1 MALVNEWELPGQDG
15 LRGVVM
21 YNPDYAEELLP
32 AERFSDEY
40 TTDDEFLQSRTRYDD
55 PAHRGRNSKA
65 LKMRMYSISAGWRR
79 SSSGE
84 EIHDAIHS
92 AEPNARQVAVI
103 RAWEAGIDPHE
114 IFEGFLEQAY
124 SFRELAAA
132 LHRAGL
138 QKCASAAFLNVFA
151 VKKRERG

>member
-1 MALVNEWELPGQDG
+1 MALVSEWELPGQDG

-32 AERFSDEY
+32 AERFDDEY
-40 TTDDEFLQSRTRYDD
+40 ATDDEFLRSRTRYDD

-65 LKMRMYSISAGWRR
+65 LKMRMHSISAGWRR

-84 EIHDAIHS
+84 EIHDAIH
-92 AEPNARQVAVI
+92 APEPTARQVAVI
-103 RAWEAGIDPHE
+103 RAWEAGIDPHD

-124 SFRELAAA
+124 SFRGLAAA

-138 QKCASAAFLNVFA
+138 RKCASAAFLNVFA
-151 VKKRERG
+151 AKKRERG